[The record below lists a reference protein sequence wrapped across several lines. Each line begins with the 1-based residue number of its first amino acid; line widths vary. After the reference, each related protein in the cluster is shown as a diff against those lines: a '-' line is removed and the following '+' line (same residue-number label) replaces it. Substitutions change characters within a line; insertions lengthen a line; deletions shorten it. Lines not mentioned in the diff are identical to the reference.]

1 MRDFSFRRFASMGI
15 GLWLLMAFLAIVVN
29 LALLAGA
36 VWVVIWVLRTTGVI
50 S

>member
-1 MRDFSFRRFASMGI
+1 MRNLSFRRAAGMSI
-15 GLWLLMAFLAIVVN
+15 GLYLLMAFLAIVVN